1 VEHQP
6 WRKPVILVGTAVIG
20 VVCLIIGFALGQN
33 KVVTDRISNA
43 LLSKDLEQS
52 QARVV
57 ELESDL
63 IDARLNVDVQHTAS
77 NALREEMASELEK
90 STLLTEEVT
99 FYKGLMSPSSLSKG
113 LQVEELEITPST
125 GEREYS
131 YRLLL
136 TQVALRRS
144 YIAGEVRVDIIGES
158 EAVLSL
164 TELSVPKAYP
174 LKFRFRYFQDLAGRI
189 NLPAG
194 FVPVRVLV
202 TAQQNGKETI
212 QIFFPWPSQE

>member
-1 VEHQP
+1 M
-6 WRKPVILVGTAVIG
+6 LVGTAVIG
-20 VVCLIIGFALGQN
+20 VVCLIIGFALGQD

-43 LLSKDLEQS
+43 LLSKDLTQS
-52 QARVV
+52 RARVV
-57 ELESDL
+57 ELEADL
-63 IDARLNVDVQHTAS
+63 IDARLNVDVQHAAS

-113 LQVEELEITPST
+113 LQVEELEITRST
-125 GEREYS
+125 GERQYS
-131 YRLLL
+131 FKLLL

-144 YIAGEVRVDIIGES
+144 YIAGDVRVDLIGES
-158 EAVLSL
+158 EAVRSL
-164 TELSVPKAYP
+164 TELGVLKAYP

-189 NLPAG
+189 TLPVD
-194 FVPVRVLV
+194 FVPVRILV

-212 QIFFPWPSQE
+212 QVSFPWPEL

>member
-1 VEHQP
+1 M
-6 WRKPVILVGTAVIG
+6 LVGTAVIG
-20 VVCLIIGFALGQN
+20 VVCLIIGFALGQD

-43 LLSKDLEQS
+43 LLSKDLAQS
-52 QARVV
+52 RARVV
-57 ELESDL
+57 ELEADL
-63 IDARLNVDVQHTAS
+63 IDARLNVDVQHAAS

-113 LQVEELEITPST
+113 LQVEELEITRST

-131 YRLLL
+131 FKLLL

-144 YIAGEVRVDIIGES
+144 YIAGDVRVDLIGES
-158 EAVLSL
+158 EAVRSL
-164 TELSVPKAYP
+164 TELGVLKAYP

-189 NLPAG
+189 TLPAD
-194 FVPVRVLV
+194 FVPARILV

-212 QIFFPWPSQE
+212 QVSFPWPEL

>member
-6 WRKPVILVGTAVIG
+6 WRKPVLLVGTAVIG
-20 VVCLIIGFALGQN
+20 VVCLIIGFALGQD

-43 LLSKDLEQS
+43 LLSKDLAQS
-52 QARVV
+52 RARVV
-57 ELESDL
+57 ELEADL
-63 IDARLNVDVQHTAS
+63 IDARLNVDVQHAAS

-113 LQVEELEITPST
+113 LQVEELEITRST
-125 GEREYS
+125 GERQYS
-131 YRLLL
+131 FKLLL

-144 YIAGEVRVDIIGES
+144 YIAGDVRVDLIGES
-158 EAVLSL
+158 EAVRSL
-164 TELSVPKAYP
+164 TELGVLKAYP

-189 NLPAG
+189 TLPVD
-194 FVPVRVLV
+194 FVPVRILV

-212 QIFFPWPSQE
+212 QVSFPWPEL

>member
-1 VEHQP
+1 M
-6 WRKPVILVGTAVIG
+6 LVGTAVIG
-20 VVCLIIGFALGQN
+20 VVCLIIGFALGQD

-43 LLSKDLEQS
+43 LLSKDLAQFRT
-52 QARVV
+52 RVV
-57 ELESDL
+57 ALEADL
-63 IDARLNVDVQHTAS
+63 IDARLNVDVQHAAS

-113 LQVEELEITPST
+113 LQVEELEITRST
-125 GEREYS
+125 GERQYS
-131 YRLLL
+131 FKLLL

-144 YIAGEVRVDIIGES
+144 YIAGDVRVDLIGES
-158 EAVLSL
+158 EAVRSL
-164 TELSVPKAYP
+164 TELGVLKAYP

-189 NLPAG
+189 TLPVD
-194 FVPVRVLV
+194 FVPVRILV

-212 QIFFPWPSQE
+212 QVSFPWPEL

>member
-1 VEHQP
+1 M
-6 WRKPVILVGTAVIG
+6 LVGTAVIG
-20 VVCLIIGFALGQN
+20 VVCLIIGFALGQD

-43 LLSKDLEQS
+43 LLSKDLAQS
-52 QARVV
+52 RARVV
-57 ELESDL
+57 ALEADL
-63 IDARLNVDVQHTAS
+63 IDARLNVDVQHAAS
-77 NALREEMASELEK
+77 NALREDMASELEK

-113 LQVEELEITPST
+113 LQVEELEITRST

-131 YRLLL
+131 FKLLL

-144 YIAGEVRVDIIGES
+144 YIAGDVRVDFIGES
-158 EAVLSL
+158 EAVRSL
-164 TELSVPKAYP
+164 TELGVLKAYP

-189 NLPAG
+189 ILPAD
-194 FVPVRVLV
+194 FVPARILV

-212 QIFFPWPSQE
+212 QVSFPWPEL

>member
-1 VEHQP
+1 MEHQP
-6 WRKPVILVGTAVIG
+6 WRKPVLLVGTAVIG
-20 VVCLIIGFALGQN
+20 VVCLIIGFALGQD

-43 LLSKDLEQS
+43 LLSKDLTQS
-52 QARVV
+52 RARVV
-57 ELESDL
+57 ELEADL
-63 IDARLNVDVQHTAS
+63 IDARLNVDVQHAAS

-113 LQVEELEITPST
+113 LQVEELEITRST
-125 GEREYS
+125 GERQYS
-131 YRLLL
+131 FKLLL

-144 YIAGEVRVDIIGES
+144 YIAGDVRVDLIGES
-158 EAVLSL
+158 EAVRSL
-164 TELSVPKAYP
+164 TELGVLKAYP

-189 NLPAG
+189 TLPVD
-194 FVPVRVLV
+194 FVPVRILV

-212 QIFFPWPSQE
+212 QVSFPWPEL

>member
-1 VEHQP
+1 M
-6 WRKPVILVGTAVIG
+6 LVGTAVIG
-20 VVCLIIGFALGQN
+20 VVCLIIGFALGQD

-43 LLSKDLEQS
+43 LLSKDLAQS
-52 QARVV
+52 RARVV
-57 ELESDL
+57 ELEADL
-63 IDARLNVDVQHTAS
+63 IDARLNVDVQHAAS

-113 LQVEELEITPST
+113 LQVEELEITRST
-125 GEREYS
+125 GERQYS
-131 YRLLL
+131 FKLLL

-144 YIAGEVRVDIIGES
+144 YIAGDVRVDLIGES
-158 EAVLSL
+158 EAVRSL
-164 TELSVPKAYP
+164 TELGVLKAYP

-189 NLPAG
+189 TLPVD
-194 FVPVRVLV
+194 FVPVRILV

-212 QIFFPWPSQE
+212 QVSFPWPEL

>member
-1 VEHQP
+1 M
-6 WRKPVILVGTAVIG
+6 LVGTAVIG
-20 VVCLIIGFALGQN
+20 VVCLIIGFALGQD

-43 LLSKDLEQS
+43 LLSKDLAHS

-57 ELESDL
+57 ALEADL
-63 IDARLNVDVQHTAS
+63 IDARLNVDVQHAAS
-77 NALREEMASELEK
+77 NALREDMASELEK

-113 LQVEELEITPST
+113 LQVEELEITRST
-125 GEREYS
+125 GERQYS
-131 YRLLL
+131 FKLLL

-144 YIAGEVRVDIIGES
+144 YIAGDVRVDLIGES
-158 EAVLSL
+158 EAVRSL
-164 TELSVPKAYP
+164 TELGVLKAYP

-189 NLPAG
+189 TLPAD
-194 FVPVRVLV
+194 FVPARILV

-212 QIFFPWPSQE
+212 QVSFPWPEL

>member
-1 VEHQP
+1 M
-6 WRKPVILVGTAVIG
+6 LVGTAVIG
-20 VVCLIIGFALGQN
+20 VVCLIIGFALGQD

-43 LLSKDLEQS
+43 LLSKDLAQS
-52 QARVV
+52 RARVV
-57 ELESDL
+57 ELEADL
-63 IDARLNVDVQHTAS
+63 IDARLNVDVQHAAS

-113 LQVEELEITPST
+113 LQVEELEITRSA
-125 GEREYS
+125 GERQYS
-131 YRLLL
+131 FKLLL

-144 YIAGEVRVDIIGES
+144 YIAGDVRVDLIGES
-158 EAVLSL
+158 EAVRSL
-164 TELSVPKAYP
+164 TELGVLKAYP

-189 NLPAG
+189 TLPVD
-194 FVPVRVLV
+194 FVPVRILV

-212 QIFFPWPSQE
+212 QVSFPWPEL